1 METAGGKWRQAI
13 RRLGPDLV
21 DFALAVVFPGVS
33 IPSDPTV
40 ASGVGIALR
49 SLVMGSG
56 EVGVGLGTRVRARCH
71 GRSLWCPVLW
81 GSEIFI
87 SLVSFGFKAG
97 AFGLASG
104 GRRSQ
109 EPLGLLCLGQ
119 RQGGS
124 HTSSSPAHSLSP
136 ATRLQRPGL

>member
-56 EVGVGLGTRVRARCH
+56 EVG
-71 GRSLWCPVLW
+71 
-81 GSEIFI
+81 
-87 SLVSFGFKAG
+87 
-97 AFGLASG
+97 
-104 GRRSQ
+104 
-109 EPLGLLCLGQ
+109 
-119 RQGGS
+119 
-124 HTSSSPAHSLSP
+124 
-136 ATRLQRPGL
+136 